1 MAAKA
6 GAETKKKTSTQR
18 QKEEEKR
25 ERSEKLNAQKSA
37 LESRLAAVEALRS
50 GYEIPVLE
58 GQEVEHTQY
67 GPGTVVSQREAVI
80 TVRYGNVEKKQKLP
94 FVVAGGFM
102 QTSRRLPWTRK
113 SSISTAFSGIWKKP
127 DSEYQL
133 YSRTSCGRKV
143 HAGCPFFFLWSI
155 SRSFCRSVSWSI
167 SRSFCR
173 SVSWSISRSFC

>member
-6 GAETKKKTSTQR
+6 GAETKKKTSTQL

-102 QTSRRLPWTRK
+102 HLK
-113 SSISTAFSGIWKKP
+113 
-127 DSEYQL
+127 DSETETQL
-133 YSRTSCGRKV
+133 EPMDDLDKQKASLNKEIQYINSLLGDLEK
-143 HAGCPFFFLWSI
+143 A
-155 SRSFCRSVSWSI
+155 
-167 SRSFCR
+167 
-173 SVSWSISRSFC
+173 